1 MRPFSAATTR
11 AARGRR
17 ALPDA
22 MIVVQLAVVWGYSR
36 RKREFAT
43 DKAADVISLVTAGRS
58 RVLAV
63 KIACTLGNQHRGH

>member
-1 MRPFSAATTR
+1 MRPLSAATIR

-36 RKREFAT
+36 REREFAT
-43 DKAADVISLVTAGRS
+43 DKTADVVSLLMAGRS
-58 RVLAV
+58 RVLAERSR
-63 KIACTLGNQHRGH
+63 AR